1 MAYGVPLSSTLEGIT
16 KKLFRGL
23 SEARFD
29 VLDINGNLC
38 LQVGGSCENF
48 QKKRI
53 VRDPAGFLM
62 LTTYEKALT
71 ARHRWRRKLLA
82 CNDPINFRLHR
93 GDAMIAEVNHRF
105 LMGKFC
111 EGKVD
116 SRVKVYP
123 GLDYAFIALF
133 IILE

>member
-1 MAYGVPLSSTLEGIT
+1 M
-16 KKLFRGL
+16 LFRGL

-38 LQVGGSCENF
+38 LQGGGSCENF

-53 VRDPAGFLM
+53 VRDPASFHM
-62 LTTYEKALT
+62 LTICEKMSKRLDFF
-71 ARHRWRRKLLA
+71 LA
-82 CNDPINFRLHR
+82 NIINGDISNFQVVGCYSSQSCKVHR

>member
-1 MAYGVPLSSTLEGIT
+1 M
-16 KKLFRGL
+16 LFRGL

-38 LQVGGSCENF
+38 LQGGGSCENF

-53 VRDPAGFLM
+53 VRDPASFHM
-62 LTTYEKALT
+62 LTICEKALT

-82 CNDPINFRLHR
+82 NFQVVGCYSSQSCKVHR

>member
-1 MAYGVPLSSTLEGIT
+1 M
-16 KKLFRGL
+16 LFRGL

-53 VRDPAGFLM
+53 VRDPAGFHM
-62 LTTYEKALT
+62 LTTCEKALT

-82 CNDPINFRLHR
+82 CNDPINFRCQKGLISSWLTSSMEISATSR
-93 GDAMIAEVNHRF
+93 WWAVTPLSPVKYTVAM
-105 LMGKFC
+105 L
-111 EGKVD
+111 
-116 SRVKVYP
+116 
-123 GLDYAFIALF
+123 
-133 IILE
+133 

>member
-1 MAYGVPLSSTLEGIT
+1 
-16 KKLFRGL
+16 
-23 SEARFD
+23 
-29 VLDINGNLC
+29 
-38 LQVGGSCENF
+38 
-48 QKKRI
+48 
-53 VRDPAGFLM
+53 
-62 LTTYEKALT
+62 
-71 ARHRWRRKLLA
+71 
-82 CNDPINFRLHR
+82 
-93 GDAMIAEVNHRF
+93 MIIQVNHRF